1 FVLDL
6 ASWPLS
12 RQLDRP
18 AGALVWQMMSDLGI
32 EILPQVQAR
41 RVLGNQWVEAVE
53 LANGQTLSADVCVVA
68 ARIPPHVV
76 VARSAGLRVNVGV
89 VVNEHMRTSDPLIFA
104 AGDVAEFADRT
115 PGLWPTATE
124 QARVAVQNL
133 LGNESVYSGTVPP
146 TRLKV
151 AGIDLL
157 SVGEFVPC
165 APDGREV
172 RVDDAGGRQ
181 SRRLVLS
188 AGRVRGPNLMGHRD
202 LAEPVAAAVD
212 ARVDVGDAL
221 PQRENVE
228 SSALLHARPGRA

>member
-1 FVLDL
+1 L

-32 EILPQVQAR
+32 KILPQVQAR
-41 RVLGNQWVEAVE
+41 RVLGNQWVEAVQ
-53 LANGQTLSADVCVVA
+53 LSNGQAFRGGLLGVRAGVPADVVF
-68 ARIPPHVV
+68 
-76 VARSAGLRVNVGV
+76 ARSAGSPGNGGV
-89 VVNEHMRTSDPLIFA
+89 VVDEHMRTSDPLIFA

-157 SVGEFVPC
+157 SVGELVPC
-165 APDGREV
+165 APD
-172 RVDDAGGRQ
+172 
-181 SRRLVLS
+181 
-188 AGRVRGPNLMGHRD
+188 
-202 LAEPVAAAVD
+202 
-212 ARVDVGDAL
+212 
-221 PQRENVE
+221 
-228 SSALLHARPGRA
+228 